1 MLRLGAID
9 PVDAEP
15 SAAWR
20 GNQVHAILEDWFRE
34 DGADPETLRAR
45 AEGLLGD
52 VRTHPMIRALW
63 GPRLI
68 EAVDWIAREVSGW
81 TGDRHIL
88 AVEGKGTLQ
97 LAGVELS
104 GRFDRIDR
112 TGDGGLVVVD
122 YKTGQPPS
130 TAAVRAGFSLQL
142 GLLGMIADEG
152 KFAGVT
158 GETRGFEYWSLA
170 RNRSGGFGYVDS
182 PCDPRKKDPIPADE
196 FVAAARAN
204 FVDAVATWLTGGEPF
219 TAKLKPEYA
228 PFGDYDQLMRRDE
241 WYGRERR

>member
-1 MLRLGAID
+1 
-9 PVDAEP
+9 
-15 SAAWR
+15 
-20 GNQVHAILEDWFRE
+20 
-34 DGADPETLRAR
+34 
-45 AEGLLGD
+45 
-52 VRTHPMIRALW
+52 MIRALW

-68 EAVDWIAREVSGW
+68 EAVDWIAREVS
-81 TGDRHIL
+81 DRAGERTIL
-88 AVEGKGTLQ
+88 AVEGKGVLQ

-112 TGDGGLVVVD
+112 LNDGGLVVVD

-142 GLLGMIADEG
+142 GLLGMIAEAG
-152 KFAGVT
+152 KFAGVA
-158 GETRGFEYWSLA
+158 GKAEGFEYWSLA
-170 RNRSGGFGYVDS
+170 RHRAGAFGYVDS
-182 PCDPRKKDPIPADE
+182 PCDPKKKDPIPVDE
-196 FVAAARAN
+196 FVAEARRNFTEAAE
-204 FVDAVATWLTGGEPF
+204 TWLTGAAPF